1 MSNPASRERIAAVT
15 QSDTIRSMSHR
26 SIRFGV
32 MFEKSLAICDGA
44 GGGSRVSQFSPCAP
58 ECESSIPASDP
69 CLWAASGTSAR
80 WARSWSSH
88 IRAEMNGVSSA
99 SSETVQY
106 SVQTAAQPPS
116 ALTARWAACDHGF
129 STPKP
134 VQWGTW

>member
-1 MSNPASRERIAAVT
+1 
-15 QSDTIRSMSHR
+15 MSHF

-32 MFEKSLAICDGA
+32 MFEKSLAICEGA

-58 ECESSIPASDP
+58 ECESSMPASDP
-69 CLWAASGTSAR
+69 CRWAASGTSAR

-116 ALTARWAACDHGF
+116 ALTSRWAACDQGF

-134 VQWGTW
+134 VQCGTW